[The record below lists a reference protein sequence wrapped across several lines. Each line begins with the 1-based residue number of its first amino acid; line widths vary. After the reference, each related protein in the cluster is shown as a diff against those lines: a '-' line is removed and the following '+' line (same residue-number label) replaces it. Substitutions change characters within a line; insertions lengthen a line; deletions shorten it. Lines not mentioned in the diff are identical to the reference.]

1 MFTPIIKNTKP
12 EGHYIFDHRSHHIN
26 YSSVLKSS
34 PVYLQIDLC
43 TCVILEYEQWLNLT
57 LTVAFLFQ
65 NDELRENAATYF
77 IEISQVLNSIPRQML
92 LIMKTNDVLRG
103 IEAAL
108 QTRSNASSFINM
120 SKCCIRAL
128 GREKL
133 KNCDS
138 HYQTVRTRSY
148 TQWQLCRIQLYEF
161 ILWIRSSALA
171 RWFKGNKQV
180 TASWC

>member
-1 MFTPIIKNTKP
+1 MALLLW
-12 EGHYIFDHRSHHIN
+12 
-26 YSSVLKSS
+26 YSSEVQMFSIVSCDKQSL
-34 PVYLQIDLC
+34 Y
-43 TCVILEYEQWLNLT
+43 
-57 LTVAFLFQ
+57 FFFQ

-77 IEISQVLNSIPRQML
+77 IEISHVLNSIPRQML

-133 KNCDS
+133 QNCDS
-138 HYQTVRTRSY
+138 YFQVFWTHSY
-148 TQWQLCRIQLYEF
+148 TKWQLARIQLYEF
-161 ILWIRSSALA
+161 ILWLRSSVIA
-171 RWFKGNKQV
+171 RWFLGNKQV
-180 TASWC
+180 TAS